1 VVVTCSF
8 TQLYDFV
15 SVLSKPAQH
24 ASCGRWSDVCVRAV
38 RELNHSC
45 FVAEYGPAADGRG
58 GIYG

>member
-1 VVVTCSF
+1 
-8 TQLYDFV
+8 
-15 SVLSKPAQH
+15 VLSKPAQH
-24 ASCGRWSDVCVRAV
+24 AAGGRWSDVCVRAV